1 MKSERTSASSAKAT
15 APIPPAPGFDDAW
28 FWGGARQHRLLI
40 RICGRCGRQQHPP
53 TPLCPACG
61 SADWTTKEAS
71 GTGTVYSWILSH
83 HPTAPDAAPRIVA
96 IIELQEGVRLVSNLC
111 DVDPGDVAN
120 DMPVEVVFEE
130 FQDGLVL
137 PQFRPVTS

>member
-1 MKSERTSASSAKAT
+1 MTSEQIPAGHALAA

-28 FWGGARQHRLLI
+28 FWDGARMHRLLL
-40 RICGRCGRQQHPP
+40 RICDHCGRQQHPP

-61 SADWTTKEAS
+61 SADWTTKEAA

-83 HPTAPDAAPRIVA
+83 HPTAPDAAPRVVA

-111 DVDPGDVAN
+111 NVDPGDVVN
-120 DMPVEVVFEE
+120 DMAVEVVFEE

-137 PQFRPVTS
+137 PQFRPVTP